1 MKISEYDGLT
11 DTTIERDATPAEI
24 KAYESELKFDEKVK
38 AEKEAKAESDLLA
51 KSNLLNRLG
60 ITSEEAALL
69 VK

>member
-11 DTTIERDATPAEI
+11 DTTIERDATQAEI

-38 AEKEAKAESDLLA
+38 AEKEAKAASDLLV

-60 ITSEEAALL
+60 ITAEEAALL
-69 VK
+69 LK